1 MTTFSQIY
9 DNALGYRND
18 FQKLNKLVQDLA
30 NEKSKGDP
38 LVAWFRLRNRRV
50 VQVLDPMK
58 RELDDRIKK
67 EVVRAEKLQNGLEA
81 VKKAKMNVQN
91 NQLSNAQKILSEQVE
106 NVLDEKIKL
115 RNPDEAMDRLASLE
129 NTLKKERIKSSNDV
143 SYYKMVSKNVD
154 SAKALFT
161 STRRTKDMDLE
172 AFSAA
177 ISSINHQ
184 KNTLDIDVPDLKEL
198 PDTYD
203 KNYVSD
209 LHQKIRAV
217 VAQIDSRYPM
227 KLFADSVRTN
237 RIIIHDVGND
247 RGKRAFT
254 NRSEELVRY
263 TNEAIEKFN
272 NKYWQIT
279 GLRWE
284 RVGTNQHGYRSVKA
298 THSRISKIS

>member
-18 FQKLNKLVQDLA
+18 FQKLNKLVLELA

-38 LVAWFRLRNRRV
+38 LVSWFRLRNRRV

-67 EVVRAEKLQNGLEA
+67 EATRAEELQSGLEA
-81 VKKAKMNVQN
+81 VKKARINVQN

-106 NVLDEKIKL
+106 NVLDEKITL

-129 NTLKKERIKSSNDV
+129 NTLKKERTKSNNDAG
-143 SYYKMVSKNVD
+143 YYKMVSKNVD
-154 SAKALFT
+154 SAKELFT

-203 KNYVSD
+203 KNYIAD
-209 LHQKIRAV
+209 LHLKIRAV

-227 KLFADSVRTN
+227 KLFADAVRTN

-279 GLRWE
+279 GQRWE
-284 RVGTNQHGYRSVKA
+284 RVGTNRHGYRSVKA
-298 THSRISKIS
+298 THSRISKI